1 MSAYKDL
8 LKEKNFLFYC
18 IAQSFSQF
26 GDRLIQIILIGFVYK
41 MFPGS
46 TMQFAKLLTFTIV
59 PAFFVSPIAGVYVD
73 RWNKKAVMLISD
85 LVRGVLVL
93 LIAFFL
99 INSPK
104 TIPLYSAI
112 FLIFASACFFLPAK
126 FSIIPDLIDEKKL
139 LIANSVVSITGIVA
153 GVAGF
158 TLGGLMLEWM
168 DLEWG
173 LYINAVVYFLSA
185 ASLLFIV
192 STRRQDVKG
201 RTFGTL
207 SKEITKIL
215 EKPFFHDLKEGFKH
229 LLQVEKVHFVI
240 YTYFILMSAV
250 GAVYVVWVVFVQET
264 LLSMTKDIGLFG
276 LFLCMGLLLG
286 SLIYGKV
293 GNKVS
298 KNAAMFFSLISG
310 GVFITIF
317 AILLKLTAS
326 FAVGALIIFFL
337 GIALSPIMISANT
350 IVHESIEERLR
361 GRIFSSL
368 GIVMNIGLLL
378 FMFLASSF
386 AEVIG
391 RMWVLVFSGSL
402 LAGCGIVGILLTRK
416 K

>member
-1 MSAYKDL
+1 
-8 LKEKNFLFYC
+8 
-18 IAQSFSQF
+18 
-26 GDRLIQIILIGFVYK
+26 
-41 MFPGS
+41 
-46 TMQFAKLLTFTIV
+46 MQFAKLLTFTII

-99 INSPK
+99 IKSPK
-104 TIPLYSAI
+104 IIPLYSAI

-126 FSIIPDLIDEKKL
+126 FSIIPDLIGEKKL

-192 STRRQDVKG
+192 STHRQDVKG

-215 EKPFFHDLKEGFKH
+215 KKPFFHDLKEGFKH
-229 LLQVEKVHFVI
+229 LLHGEKVRFVI

-276 LFLCMGLLLG
+276 LFLCIGLLLG

-293 GNKVS
+293 GNKIS
-298 KNAAMFFSLISG
+298 KNTAMFFSLISG

-326 FAVGALIIFFL
+326 FTIGAIVIFFL

-368 GIVMNIGLLL
+368 GIVMNVGLLL

-402 LAGCGIVGILLTRK
+402 LAGCGMVGILLTRK
-416 K
+416 KGFSD